1 MRITKSTVLPLLLFC
16 GIGTLTSLWFRSLWH
31 ERALIALLLSA
42 FLVFGF
48 GLLPVRSKWLHAISV
63 GICFGA
69 FIGGCLALV
78 GAANHPFQPTPAA
91 RLN

>member
-1 MRITKSTVLPLLLFC
+1 MRITKSTILPLLLFC
-16 GIGTLTSLWFRSLWH
+16 GIGALSAWWFRWLWH
-31 ERALIALLLSA
+31 ERVLIAVLLSA
-42 FLVFGF
+42 LLMLGV

-78 GAANHPFQPTPAA
+78 GAANHSFQPTPTA